1 MDERDFNSQMT
12 PSDAER
18 LRKPSGQQSPLS
30 FPRFS
35 GGDGRRAASVAGL
48 TAAENEDLIEAPD
61 QTEVFQQVIAI
72 IRWGVLGLLII
83 LATPTIVETRDEAL
97 TTLLFGFFALT
108 IVRHARPIRFDKRLT
123 CDLAIL
129 TEIAMSVA
137 SIALT
142 GLWRSPLAVSLTV
155 PIIVA
160 GFARGYVYAV
170 RVAIVATLLPS
181 SFQIADTG
189 LAFEPAGLIAQW
201 AVILFVVGLIAGQTR
216 RITGEAGRQRSLAM
230 NRMERLTDA
239 NSLLYSLHRV
249 AQTLPASLDLNDVL
263 DTTMGRLRSLF
274 DFDSMALLVF
284 DETDASWQVM
294 RSEGTTM
301 PLRLGP
307 TMLPNP
313 LKTAI
318 AQNRL
323 IDIANLATSNTTGLT
338 KASKSGLY
346 ATLTARGQI
355 IGLLAIESSKPANY
369 DERTVQMLNGF
380 VDPVALAVDNARWFG
395 RLRTMGADEERTRIA
410 RDLHDRIGQSMAFLA
425 FEVDRLI
432 KHHGEGKEIGPA
444 LDQLQSDVRNVIREI
459 RDTLSDLRT
468 DVSDVKGLQDTIAD
482 FAERLADRSG
492 LTIEVDIA
500 DSERLPIMQEREL
513 WRIAQEAL
521 VNVERHAD
529 ATAAT
534 IRWTSDGDSS
544 MLEIADNGKG
554 FTIGESGRV
563 DSYGLVGMRERASS
577 VGATMEVTSTPG
589 GGTTIRCL
597 LTAEAST
604 QTPLPAQLQG
614 QGKSIQRRQGRAA

>member
-1 MDERDFNSQMT
+1 MDETDFNSSMT
-12 PSDAER
+12 PAQAEGLRNTQTSKPQTVPR
-18 LRKPSGQQSPLS
+18 LNL
-30 FPRFS
+30 
-35 GGDGRRAASVAGL
+35 GDGR
-48 TAAENEDLIEAPD
+48 ENVIDTPD

-83 LATPTIVETRDEAL
+83 LSTPRIVQTEDEVL
-97 TTLLFGFFALT
+97 ITLLLGFFALT
-108 IVRHARPIRFDKRLT
+108 ITRHARPIRFDSRIQ
-123 CDLAIL
+123 CDIAIL
-129 TEIAMSVA
+129 TEVALSVA

-155 PIIVA
+155 PIIIA
-160 GFARGYVYAV
+160 GFARGHVYAL
-170 RVAIVATLLPS
+170 RVSVIATLVPTSLE
-181 SFQIADTG
+181 
-189 LAFEPAGLIAQW
+189 LAWTDSQFESLGLISQW
-201 AVILFVVGLIAGQTR
+201 AIILVVVGLIAGQTR
-216 RITGEAGRQRSLAM
+216 RITGEARRQRSLAM

-249 AQTLPASLDLNDVL
+249 AQTLPASLDLSDVL

-284 DETDASWQVM
+284 DETDATWQVM
-294 RSEGTTM
+294 RSEGTAM

-323 IDIANLATSNTTGLT
+323 VDIGDLHQVDTAGLSE
-338 KASKSGLY
+338 ASRSGLY
-346 ATLTARGQI
+346 TTLTARGQI
-355 IGLLAIESSKPANY
+355 IGLLAIESRSGHNY
-369 DERTVQMLNGF
+369 DERTIQMLNGF

-432 KHHGEGKEIGPA
+432 KRHGKGEDIEAA
-444 LDQLQSDVRNVIREI
+444 LDQLQSDVRDVIRDI

-468 DVSDVKGLQDTIAD
+468 DVSDGKGLQETISD

-492 LTIEVDIA
+492 LNITVEMQ

-513 WRIAQEAL
+513 WRIAQEAM
-521 VNVERHAD
+521 VNVERHAE
-529 ATAAT
+529 ATTAT
-534 IRWTSDGDSS
+534 VRWSSDGKNSL
-544 MLEIADNGKG
+544 LEIIDDGRG
-554 FTIGESGRV
+554 FTIGESGRI
-563 DSYGLVGMRERASS
+563 DSYGLVGMRERAAS
-577 VGATMEVTSTPG
+577 VGASMEVSSTPG
-589 GGTTIRCL
+589 GGTSIRCYVTSEQDSQL
-597 LTAEAST
+597 
-604 QTPLPAQLQG
+604 QTPPIKQILP
-614 QGKSIQRRQGRAA
+614 KRQGRAA

>member
-1 MDERDFNSQMT
+1 MDESDFNSTMT

-18 LRKPSGQQSPLS
+18 LRRQGVHSNSPLFPRLSIRGAQSPQLPES
-30 FPRFS
+30 
-35 GGDGRRAASVAGL
+35 
-48 TAAENEDLIEAPD
+48 EDDEDEQALLLDAPG
-61 QTEVFQQVIAI
+61 QPEVFQQVIAI
-72 IRWGVLGLLII
+72 IRWGVLGLLMI
-83 LATPTIVETRDEAL
+83 LSTPHASSDNNRVLAV
-97 TTLLFGFFALT
+97 LLVGFFILT
-108 IVRHARPIRFDKRLT
+108 VARHIRPIRFGERIS
-123 CDLAIL
+123 CDIAIL
-129 TEIAMSVA
+129 LEIALSVA
-137 SIALT
+137 SISLT
-142 GLWRSPLAVSLTV
+142 GFWESPLVVSLTT

-160 GFARGYVYAV
+160 GFARGHIYAL
-170 RVAIVATLLPS
+170 RVAVIAILFPTIV
-181 SFQIADTG
+181 QIASSGFDIDT
-189 LAFEPAGLIAQW
+189 ARFTAQW
-201 AVILFVVGLIAGQTR
+201 AVILIVVGLIAGQTR

-274 DFDSMALLVF
+274 QFDTMALLVF

-294 RSEGTTM
+294 RSEGTSMT
-301 PLRLGP
+301 LRLGP

-323 IDIANLATSNTTGLT
+323 VDMSDLTAAKAIGLAEDSR
-338 KASKSGLY
+338 SGLY
-346 ATLTARGQI
+346 TTLTARGQI
-355 IGLLAIESSKPANY
+355 IGLLAIESRSVGNY
-369 DERTVQMLNGF
+369 DERTVQMFNGF

-432 KHHGEGKEIGPA
+432 KRHDRGDEIGPE
-444 LDQLQSDVRNVIREI
+444 LDQLQMDVRNVIREI

-468 DVSDVKGLQDTIAD
+468 DVSDGRGLQETIAD

-492 LTIEVDIA
+492 LEITVDID

-513 WRIAQEAL
+513 WRIAQEAM

-529 ATAAT
+529 ASEVV
-534 IRWTSDGDSS
+534 IRWHSDGEIS
-544 MLEIADNGKG
+544 MLEITDDGRG

-563 DSYGLVGMRERASS
+563 DSYGLVGMRERAAS
-577 VGATMEVTSTPG
+577 VGASMEVTSAPG
-589 GGTTIRCL
+589 VGTTIRTL
-597 LTAEAST
+597 LSAEPPVKKG
-604 QTPLPAQLQG
+604 PLPPRTP
-614 QGKSIQRRQGRAA
+614 KRQGRAA

>member
-1 MDERDFNSQMT
+1 MDEQDFTSTMT
-12 PSDAER
+12 PDDAER
-18 LRKPSGQQSPLS
+18 LRRRSNSGAPLL
-30 FPRFS
+30 PRLAIRGERIS
-35 GGDGRRAASVAGL
+35 SNARLDQ
-48 TAAENEDLIEAPD
+48 DLIETPD

-83 LATPTIVETRDEAL
+83 IATPAIVDGGDDVL
-97 TTLLFGFFALT
+97 STLLLGFFALT
-108 IVRHARPIRFDKRLT
+108 ITRHARPIRFDQQIT
-123 CDLAIL
+123 CDGAIL
-129 TEIAMSVA
+129 IEIAMSVS
-137 SIALT
+137 SIAMT
-142 GLWRSPLAVSLTV
+142 GLWNSPLAVSLTV

-170 RVAIVATLLPS
+170 RVALVATLVPS
-181 SFQIADTG
+181 AFQLSQTG
-189 LAFEPAGLIAQW
+189 LELAPIQRILQW
-201 AVILFVVGLIAGQTR
+201 AVILVVVGLIAGQTR

-263 DTTMGRLRSLF
+263 DTTLGRMRSLF
-274 DFDSMALLVF
+274 DYDSMALLVF
-284 DETDASWQVM
+284 DETDASWQIM
-294 RSEGTTM
+294 RSEGTSM

-323 IDIANLATSNTTGLT
+323 VDMADLTAARTVGLNANSE
-338 KASKSGLY
+338 SGLY
-346 ATLTARGQI
+346 TTLTARGQI
-355 IGLLAIESSKPANY
+355 IGLLAIESTRRDNY

-425 FEVDRLI
+425 FELDRLI
-432 KHHGEGKEIGPA
+432 KYHGEGKEIGSA
-444 LDQLQSDVRNVIREI
+444 LDQLQTDVRNVIREI

-468 DVSDVKGLQDTIAD
+468 DVSDRKGLADTIAD
-482 FAERLADRSG
+482 FAERLAERSG
-492 LTIEVDIA
+492 LEIKVDIDA
-500 DSERLPIMQEREL
+500 TERLPIMQEREL
-513 WRIAQEAL
+513 WRIAQEAM

-529 ATAAT
+529 ATTAT
-534 IRWTSDGDSS
+534 VRWKSNGEESI
-544 MLEIADNGKG
+544 LEIADNGRG

-563 DSYGLVGMRERASS
+563 DSYGLIGMRERAAS
-577 VGATMEVTSTPG
+577 VGASMEVTSSPED
-589 GGTTIRCL
+589 GTTIRCL
-597 LTAEAST
+597 LTSETQPKLRRSAEA
-604 QTPLPAQLQG
+604 A
-614 QGKSIQRRQGRAA
+614 